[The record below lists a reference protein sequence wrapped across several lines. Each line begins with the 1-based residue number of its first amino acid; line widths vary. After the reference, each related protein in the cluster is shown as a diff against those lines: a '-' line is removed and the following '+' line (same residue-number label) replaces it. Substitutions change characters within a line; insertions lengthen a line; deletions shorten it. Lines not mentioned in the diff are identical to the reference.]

1 MLYVR
6 KVLVVI
12 KSEEKNKPMN
22 QGGRGWWEERRKNP
36 AKINR
41 GPGWEGVVG
50 GEMKKSSENKPRRRF
65 TNSSIRS
72 RDLLFG
78 NVISVPARL

>member
-12 KSEEKNKPMN
+12 KSGEKNKPMD
-22 QGGRGWWEERRKNP
+22 QDGRGWWEERQKNP

-41 GPGWEGVVG
+41 GDDSPTRPLGV
-50 GEMKKSSENKPRRRF
+50 EINADDNRR
-65 TNSSIRS
+65 
-72 RDLLFG
+72 L
-78 NVISVPARL
+78 

>member
-12 KSEEKNKPMN
+12 KSGEKNKPID
-22 QGGRGWWEERRKNP
+22 QGGRKWWEERRKKP

-50 GEMKKSSENKPRRRF
+50 GETKK
-65 TNSSIRS
+65 
-72 RDLLFG
+72 
-78 NVISVPARL
+78 PAKINRGDDSPTHPLGVEL

>member
-12 KSEEKNKPMN
+12 KSGEKNKPMN
-22 QGGRGWWEERRKNP
+22 QGVRGWWEKRRKKP

-41 GPGWEGVVG
+41 RDDSPTRPLKIEI
-50 GEMKKSSENKPRRRF
+50 KRR
-65 TNSSIRS
+65 
-72 RDLLFG
+72 
-78 NVISVPARL
+78 

>member
-12 KSEEKNKPMN
+12 KSGEKNKPMD
-22 QGGRGWWEERRKNP
+22 QDGRGWWEERQKKP

-41 GPGWEGVVG
+41 ADYSPSRPLGV
-50 GEMKKSSENKPRRRF
+50 EKI
-65 TNSSIRS
+65 TN
-72 RDLLFG
+72 
-78 NVISVPARL
+78 

>member
-12 KSEEKNKPMN
+12 KSGEKNKPMD
-22 QGGRGWWEERRKNP
+22 QDGRGWWEERRKKS

-41 GPGWEGVVG
+41 EDDSPTTPLGVEIDTCPAIIDELHV
-50 GEMKKSSENKPRRRF
+50 SF
-65 TNSSIRS
+65 TP
-72 RDLLFG
+72 
-78 NVISVPARL
+78 SVPKYMSL